1 MKGKVYNPKAAPGEN
16 AIVPYIIKCYI
27 DINEN
32 NEYLFKVSEYQNDIF
47 WNITVFT
54 SEPVLFLKN
63 TIKEDKERA
72 MIESWET
79 NQPGRG
85 ELAKVSRK
93 KYFILKKEKTGCELS
108 EEEKE
113 MIHEKKT
120 TIESNSDMIITNI
133 PPLNRMNNVDFKK
146 KNLPTIES
154 YSSIFMRNFYTYSTG
169 ERVIILDKN
178 RNVSLPNL
186 NVRCRSEEEKQKQR
200 EQIEEEYNNYYSNK
214 KQEDEVFTENCKN
227 YETEIE
233 KILTD
238 TNEKRKKINEVNA
251 EIVTKELNEAIVKI
265 DSINE
270 KVDIMNSILYEVSNN
285 VNSNNTINF
294 QSLYSDLKN
303 VIELKEVKNEYKLS
317 IESIITKL
325 SQIKEQAI
333 NKDLIENAKNKKELI
348 TKHIADINENILSIN
363 KEIIDKANAFL
374 QSTK

>member
-1 MKGKVYNPKAAPGEN
+1 
-16 AIVPYIIKCYI
+16 
-27 DINEN
+27 
-32 NEYLFKVSEYQNDIF
+32 
-47 WNITVFT
+47 
-54 SEPVLFLKN
+54 
-63 TIKEDKERA
+63 

-333 NKDLIENAKNKKELI
+333 NKDLIENAKNRKELI

>member
-1 MKGKVYNPKAAPGEN
+1 
-16 AIVPYIIKCYI
+16 
-27 DINEN
+27 
-32 NEYLFKVSEYQNDIF
+32 
-47 WNITVFT
+47 
-54 SEPVLFLKN
+54 
-63 TIKEDKERA
+63 
-72 MIESWET
+72 
-79 NQPGRG
+79 
-85 ELAKVSRK
+85 
-93 KYFILKKEKTGCELS
+93 
-108 EEEKE
+108 
-113 MIHEKKT
+113 
-120 TIESNSDMIITNI
+120 
-133 PPLNRMNNVDFKK
+133 MNNVDFKK

-270 KVDIMNSILYEVSNN
+270 KADIMNSILSEVSNN

-303 VIELKEVKNEYKLS
+303 VIELKKVKNEYKLS

-333 NKDLIENAKNKKELI
+333 NKDLIENAK
-348 TKHIADINENILSIN
+348 S
-363 KEIIDKANAFL
+363 
-374 QSTK
+374 